1 LGPLRVLNFVAVAAL
16 LIVAQAVLKPLAIRP
31 LVLLG
36 QSSLQVFC
44 VHLLFC
50 FAGLTLL
57 GNASM
62 LSGSRQFGLL
72 AATFTAM
79 LLTAK
84 LFSKVEA
91 KQERPPKTDASVGVM
106 TEASL
111 ASQTEPVPATVNP
124 IRGPLPATISGPGD

>member
-1 LGPLRVLNFVAVAAL
+1 
-16 LIVAQAVLKPLAIRP
+16 
-31 LVLLG
+31 
-36 QSSLQVFC
+36 
-44 VHLLFC
+44 LFC

-91 KQERPPKTDASVGVM
+91 KQERPPRTDASLGAK
-106 TEASL
+106 TEAGL
-111 ASQTEPVPATVNP
+111 VGQTAPLPATVNP
-124 IRGPLPATISGPGD
+124 LRGPLPATTASPGD

>member
-1 LGPLRVLNFVAVAAL
+1 
-16 LIVAQAVLKPLAIRP
+16 
-31 LVLLG
+31 
-36 QSSLQVFC
+36 
-44 VHLLFC
+44 
-50 FAGLTLL
+50 
-57 GNASM
+57 M

-91 KQERPPKTDASVGVM
+91 KQERPPKIDASVGVK

-111 ASQTEPVPATVNP
+111 ARQTEPVPATVNP
-124 IRGPLPATISGPGD
+124 IHEPLPATTASPCD